1 MFLEKFGGEM
11 NADYL
16 QKQFAGLGLT
26 AFTEHMEK
34 LARIWL
40 QGEPGEAFYQ
50 QLFDYMQGC
59 GIYGKDENG
68 IWKLPECAPGKV
80 IKVLLSLENAENQ
93 SPVTLEF
100 LNGNDCQID
109 EMKVFSRDYVEAPLF
124 ELSADE
130 TENIKALKIHKEN
143 QEVFITGND
152 FKFSFNVKTG
162 LLTGGWARQN
172 NKILVGGPILNV
184 HYLKLCSW

>member
-1 MFLEKFGGEM
+1 MAKHFYKRGCGIRNLVDIYVFLEKFGGEM

-68 IWKLPECAPGKV
+68 IWNRFCDAQPEKGEKGRDALKRWYWFPPYEYMVLYYPWLSRNPVAGKFLLPAAWGIRAARGVVCGRGKY
-80 IKVLLSLENAENQ
+80 KREMLR
-93 SPVTLEF
+93 
-100 LNGNDCQID
+100 QID
-109 EMKVFSRDYVEAPLF
+109 ASQIGV
-124 ELSADE
+124 
-130 TENIKALKIHKEN
+130 
-143 QEVFITGND
+143 
-152 FKFSFNVKTG
+152 
-162 LLTGGWARQN
+162 RQD
-172 NKILVGGPILNV
+172 IYRRLQL
-184 HYLKLCSW
+184 HFH